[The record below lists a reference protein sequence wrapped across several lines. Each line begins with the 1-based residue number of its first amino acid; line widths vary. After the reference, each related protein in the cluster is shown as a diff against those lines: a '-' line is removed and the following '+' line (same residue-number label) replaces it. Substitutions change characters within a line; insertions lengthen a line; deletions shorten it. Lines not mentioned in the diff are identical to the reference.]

1 MFQLEP
7 NIIRDKM
14 ITNKTAKIN
23 FRVKPNDRE
32 RLLHLA
38 DKNDL
43 RLSELIRETLKE
55 RLIKENILIKKPS

>member
-1 MFQLEP
+1 MV
-7 NIIRDKM
+7 
-14 ITNKTAKIN
+14 TNKSAIIN

-32 RLLHLA
+32 CLLHLA

-55 RLIKENILIKKPS
+55 RLIKENILIKKPN

>member
-1 MFQLEP
+1 MV
-7 NIIRDKM
+7 
-14 ITNKTAKIN
+14 TNKSAIIN

-32 RLLHLA
+32 CLLHLA

-55 RLIKENILIKKPS
+55 RLIKEKILNKKPN

>member
-1 MFQLEP
+1 
-7 NIIRDKM
+7 M
-14 ITNKTAKIN
+14 ISNKTAKIN

-43 RLSELIRETLKE
+43 RLSELIREILKE
-55 RLIKENILIKKPS
+55 RLIKENTLIKKPN